1 MEEEERI
8 DGIISERGE
17 IAEPPQFPAPVMRN
31 VEYPK
36 SLGMPDILHFWHFQL
51 AHVSYLSLNTLPFH
65 VSFIRPEQSTSKV
78 NVI

>member
-31 VEYPK
+31 VEYQ
-36 SLGMPDILHFWHFQL
+36 SLWEYQTIYIFGLFQL
-51 AHVSYLSLNTLPFH
+51 AHGSFIFKQSAFH
-65 VSFIRPEQSTSKV
+65 VSFI
-78 NVI
+78 